1 MSFKIRLKELREEKG
16 LTQKELSK
24 LISASQSKI
33 AMWETGNRDPNSEDI
48 IYLSKLFEVTTDYIL
63 GCNDE
68 KKSSHNIKNS
78 IFQSTPSNN
87 EKELLKIFNKLK
99 TETYQEKA
107 INQFKGYVDCL
118 AEVESSTEELG
129 KVVQSTPSKKSVG

>member
-1 MSFKIRLKELREEKG
+1 MSFKNRLKELREEKG
-16 LTQKELSK
+16 LTQNELSK

-63 GCNDE
+63 GCDNE
-68 KKSSHNIKNS
+68 KKTSNNKENS
-78 IFQSTPSNN
+78 IFQNSSSSKD
-87 EKELLKIFNKLK
+87 KELLKIFSKLK

-118 AEVESSTEELG
+118 TEVESSSGNLG
-129 KVVQSTPSKKSVG
+129 KDAQSTPSKKNVG